1 MTCYSVQARD
11 KHQNLNANP
20 KAKQKIDFTGNL
32 DRAEDSTMF
41 FIIKEAKQF

>member
-32 DRAEDSTMF
+32 ERAEDSTMF

>member
-20 KAKQKIDFTGNL
+20 KAKQKIDFTGNV

>member
-11 KHQNLNANP
+11 KQNLDANP
-20 KAKQKIDFTGNL
+20 KAKQKINFTGNL